1 MRIQER
7 TMVGRMMQITYRRE
21 HCLCSLR
28 MKRCSVCKIK
38 HEGREERRGDSNYC
52 SPEHSAMTKY
62 LIAIPGGGFELSETG
77 VKKVLRD
84 RFKSVEGDRGTI
96 SDSWT
101 M

>member
-1 MRIQER
+1 
-7 TMVGRMMQITYRRE
+7 MVGRVMQITYRRE

-28 MKRCSVCKIK
+28 MKRCPVCKIK

-77 VKKVLRD
+77 VKRLLEESWKQD
-84 RFKSVEGDRGTI
+84 NSTVEDEPDG
-96 SDSWT
+96 WWNL
-101 M
+101 